1 MNGARV
7 SLTARL
13 VIGMLAV
20 QVMALI
26 AWLLVWM
33 TVSPYV
39 SYDELAAASANR
51 RIAAS
56 VVDSGS
62 GARVQPTRDLRRYQS
77 KRAALEFAVYRAG
90 VPLAGSSPDLVRE
103 IGKRRLSLRT
113 GSNLSLHGR
122 TAVVELLTTRLGRV
136 LVVSTGNRF
145 GWDDLPYFFITY
157 LPHFLMMT
165 GPAML
170 AAAAIMPFIIRR
182 ALRPLRTS
190 AQAAAGIDLGTLHH
204 RLSTDGIPAEVA
216 PFVLTINQL
225 LHRVEAGIAR
235 QRLFV
240 ANAAHE
246 LRTPIAVLAARIDS
260 ASDALWRPELRR
272 DVERLSILVN
282 QLLAAS
288 RLEALSDSAR
298 GSIDVVALARDV
310 AADLAPLALRHGRSI
325 AVESDAH
332 SSIIRGSEDGVR
344 SALAN
349 IVDNALRA
357 EPRNGTVLVKVQRAV
372 GEVRVDVVD
381 HGPGVS
387 TEHQALL
394 FEPFWRNR
402 RDGQGSGLG
411 LCIALQISELH
422 GGSLRYFDTPG
433 GGATFRLSFPLS
445 QAQPA

>member
-1 MNGARV
+1 MSGARV

-20 QVMALI
+20 QVTALI

-33 TVSPYV
+33 AVSPYV
-39 SYDELAAASANR
+39 TYGELAAASANR

-62 GARVQPTRDLRRYQS
+62 GAKVHPTQDLRHYLS
-77 KRAALEFAVYRAG
+77 KRTALEFAVYRAG

-103 IGKRRLSLRT
+103 IGTRRISLRT
-113 GSNLSLHGR
+113 GSNLSLQGR
-122 TAVVELLTTRLGRV
+122 TAVVELLTTRIGRV
-136 LVVSTGNRF
+136 LVVSTGNAF
-145 GWDDLPYFFITY
+145 GWDDLPYFFVTY
-157 LPHFLMMT
+157 LPQFLIMI
-165 GPAML
+165 GPPML

-190 AQAAAGIDLGTLHH
+190 AEAAAGIDLSTLHH
-204 RLSTDGIPAEVA
+204 RLSTDEIPTEVT
-216 PFVLTINQL
+216 PFVLTINEL
-225 LHRVEAGIAR
+225 LHRVETEVAR

-260 ASDALWRPELRR
+260 ASNTLLRSELRR

-288 RLEALSDSAR
+288 RLKALSDSAR
-298 GSIDVVALARDV
+298 CTVDVIALARDV

-325 AVESDAH
+325 AVESDERSAL
-332 SSIIRGSEDGVR
+332 IRGSEDGVR

-349 IVDNALRA
+349 IIDNALRA
-357 EPRNGTVLVKVQRAV
+357 EPRDGMVLVKVQRGV
-372 GEVRVDVVD
+372 GEVCIDVVD

-387 TEHQALL
+387 KEHQPLL
-394 FEPFWRNR
+394 FEPFWRHR

-411 LCIALQISELH
+411 LCITRQIAELH
-422 GGSLRYFDTPG
+422 DGSLRHFDTPG
-433 GGATFRLSFPLS
+433 GGATFRLCFPLNEDRPS
-445 QAQPA
+445 